1 MQIECGKQSC
11 FCNYKFIETTFRP
24 LKRCLTL
31 NIINVCFR
39 FFSISHS
46 VICKSFEYIRLHTQL
61 TLLSIKCKY
70 CGSFASAQL
79 QFAVVPYEVVVVAT
93 AVCVVAH

>member
-1 MQIECGKQSC
+1 M
-11 FCNYKFIETTFRP
+11 FVFA
-24 LKRCLTL
+24 
-31 NIINVCFR
+31 

-46 VICKSFEYIRLHTQL
+46 VVCKSFEYIRLHTQL

-79 QFAVVPYEVVVVAT
+79 QFAVVVVVPYEVVVVFVVA